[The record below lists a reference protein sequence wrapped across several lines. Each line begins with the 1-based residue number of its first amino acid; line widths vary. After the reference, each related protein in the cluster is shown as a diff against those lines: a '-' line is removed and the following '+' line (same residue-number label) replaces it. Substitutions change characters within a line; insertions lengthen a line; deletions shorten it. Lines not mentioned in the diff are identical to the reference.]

1 MQKRKYKDVLQPAI
15 GAKASGA
22 SRNDDVWEPARSSTY
37 ISCSSG
43 VTQPAG
49 TKIPSDISDPL
60 VQGVL
65 ENLMHDVENVVKAHR
80 KSFEPLPELNK
91 ARKEEMRSK
100 SFGPTLSS
108 LQRAYSKILH
118 ENFEN
123 EWSSEI

>member
-1 MQKRKYKDVLQPAI
+1 MQKRKYRDVLQPAK
-15 GAKASGA
+15 GARASGA
-22 SRNDDVWEPARSSTY
+22 SRNSDVSQPACSSTY

-49 TKIPSDISDPL
+49 TKIPSNISHPR

-65 ENLMHDVENVVKAHR
+65 ENLMHDVENIVVKAHR
-80 KSFEPLPELNK
+80 KSFEPLPELDK
-91 ARKEEMRSK
+91 ARKEEMRRK

-108 LQRAYSKILH
+108 LQRAYLKLLH

-123 EWSSEI
+123 G